1 MSSTNNLKI
10 PPMLPTQPLPINV
23 VTGNVMYMYSCSQ
36 CEFKTHIESLFKQH
50 VDSVHLGIPNV
61 PSNLIL
67 GQNAAAATTVVA
79 ATAAAAAGTA
89 NVISVPQTLVMA
101 SSPTGLP
108 TGLTA
113 AAAVAASGAGH
124 LVNVKTEPNPVTT
137 PHHTTVIPTV
147 NSVTTVD
154 KLHKC
159 PKCNILLPSKYQLTQ
174 HKRKVHGKA
183 AIAVAAAASAL
194 AAQQTDARALASAV
208 SSNPGVTTYVVSS
221 QANQVVASLVS
232 QNPVVVSAPLTVAGS
247 QAAAAA
253 VAAGVGVSPSASA
266 VGSTGTNLTGKKTY
280 SCTACGYSTTRRD
293 GLSQHYDSVH
303 LKIKNHQ
310 CELCPYAASQ
320 KGTLNRHVKL
330 RHKKKEVLS

>member
-1 MSSTNNLKI
+1 MSSTNNVKI

-36 CEFKTHIESLFKQH
+36 CDFKTHVESLFKQH

-67 GQNAAAATTVVA
+67 GQSHTAGPTTVVA
-79 ATAAAAAGTA
+79 TAA
-89 NVISVPQTLVMA
+89 NVISVPQTIVMA
-101 SSPTGLP
+101 AAQAATSPS
-108 TGLTA
+108 A
-113 AAAVAASGAGH
+113 HQH
-124 LVNVKTEPNPVTT
+124 LVNVKPEPGIVNVKTEPVN
-137 PHHTTVIPTV
+137 TVS
-147 NSVTTVD
+147 SVITQQQQTNIVAQD

-159 PKCNILLPSKYQLTQ
+159 PKCNVLLPSKYQLTQ

-183 AIAVAAAASAL
+183 AVAIAAAA
-194 AAQQTDARALASAV
+194 AAAAIP
-208 SSNPGVTTYVVSS
+208 NPGLTTYVVSS
-221 QANQVVASLVS
+221 QANQVVASLV
-232 QNPVVVSAPLTVAGS
+232 QNTPVVVSGTPS
-247 QAAAAA
+247 SAAAL
-253 VAAGVGVSPSASA
+253 ASA
-266 VGSTGTNLTGKKTY
+266 VVQASASSHPSVITSVGTTGTNLTGKKTY

>member
-1 MSSTNNLKI
+1 MSSSNNVKI

-36 CEFKTHIESLFKQH
+36 CEFKTHVESLFKQH

-67 GQNAAAATTVVA
+67 GQNTANAVTGPATVVA
-79 ATAAAAAGTA
+79 TAA
-89 NVISVPQTLVMA
+89 NVISVPQTIVMA
-101 SSPTGLP
+101 SHPG
-108 TGLTA
+108 
-113 AAAVAASGAGH
+113 SGQH
-124 LVNVKTEPNPVTT
+124 LVNVKAEHHHHPGIAVNVKPEPVTT
-137 PHHTTVIPTV
+137 PPISVIP
-147 NSVTTVD
+147 NSIVQAGSGD

-159 PKCNILLPSKYQLTQ
+159 PKCNVLLPSKYQLTQ

-183 AIAVAAAASAL
+183 AVAVAAAA
-194 AAQQTDARALASAV
+194 AAVANQV
-208 SSNPGVTTYVVSS
+208 PNPGSIYVVSS

-232 QNPVVVSAPLTVAGS
+232 SQNPVVVSGTPS
-247 QAAAAA
+247 SAAAL
-253 VAAGVGVSPSASA
+253 ASA
-266 VGSTGTNLTGKKTY
+266 VAQAAGHGSGGTSTHPSVIQTSVPGTTGTNLTGKKTY

>member
-1 MSSTNNLKI
+1 MSSTSNNVKI

-36 CEFKTHIESLFKQH
+36 CEFKTHVESLFKQH

-67 GQNAAAATTVVA
+67 GQNTAQVTGTTVVA
-79 ATAAAAAGTA
+79 TAAAA
-89 NVISVPQTLVMA
+89 NVISVPQTIVMA
-101 SSPTGLP
+101 SHPG
-108 TGLTA
+108 
-113 AAAVAASGAGH
+113 SGQH
-124 LVNVKTEPNPVTT
+124 LVNVKAESGHHHVPGIAVNVKPEPVTT
-137 PHHTTVIPTV
+137 PPISVIP
-147 NSVTTVD
+147 NSIVQAGSGD

-159 PKCNILLPSKYQLTQ
+159 PKCNVLLPSKYQLTQ

-183 AIAVAAAASAL
+183 AVAVAAAA
-194 AAQQTDARALASAV
+194 AAVANQVPVTPGP
-208 SSNPGVTTYVVSS
+208 NPGSIYVVSS

-232 QNPVVVSAPLTVAGS
+232 SQNPVVVSGTPS
-247 QAAAAA
+247 SAAAL
-253 VAAGVGVSPSASA
+253 ASA
-266 VGSTGTNLTGKKTY
+266 VAQASAGGHGSGPSTHPNVITTGTGTNLTGKKTY

>member
-1 MSSTNNLKI
+1 MSSTSNNVKI

-36 CEFKTHIESLFKQH
+36 CEFKTHVESLFKQH

-67 GQNAAAATTVVA
+67 GQNTANATGPTTVVA
-79 ATAAAAAGTA
+79 TAA
-89 NVISVPQTLVMA
+89 NVISVPQTIVMA
-101 SSPTGLP
+101 SHP
-108 TGLTA
+108 
-113 AAAVAASGAGH
+113 GAGARNH
-124 LVNVKTEPNPVTT
+124 LVNVKAEPGHHQHHPGGIAVNVKPEPVAT
-137 PHHTTVIPTV
+137 PPISVIP
-147 NSVTTVD
+147 NSILATTATGD

-159 PKCNILLPSKYQLTQ
+159 PKCNVLLPSKYQLTQ

-183 AIAVAAAASAL
+183 AVAIAAAA
-194 AAQQTDARALASAV
+194 AAAAIP
-208 SSNPGVTTYVVSS
+208 NPGLTTYVVSS
-221 QANQVVASLVS
+221 QANQVVASLV
-232 QNPVVVSAPLTVAGS
+232 QNTPVVVSGTPS
-247 QAAAAA
+247 SAAAL
-253 VAAGVGVSPSASA
+253 ASA
-266 VGSTGTNLTGKKTY
+266 VAQASASSHPSVITSVGTTGTNLTGKKTY

>member
-1 MSSTNNLKI
+1 MSSTNNVKI

-36 CEFKTHIESLFKQH
+36 CDFKTHVESLFKQH

-67 GQNAAAATTVVA
+67 GQSHTAGPTTVVA
-79 ATAAAAAGTA
+79 TAA
-89 NVISVPQTLVMA
+89 NVISVPQTIVMA
-101 SSPTGLP
+101 AAQAATSPS
-108 TGLTA
+108 A
-113 AAAVAASGAGH
+113 HQH
-124 LVNVKTEPNPVTT
+124 LVNVKPEPGIVNVKTEPNLNPVN
-137 PHHTTVIPTV
+137 TVS
-147 NSVTTVD
+147 SVITQQQQTNIVAQD

-159 PKCNILLPSKYQLTQ
+159 PKCNVLLPSKYQLTQ

-183 AIAVAAAASAL
+183 AVAIAAAA
-194 AAQQTDARALASAV
+194 AAAAIP
-208 SSNPGVTTYVVSS
+208 NPGLTTYVVSS
-221 QANQVVASLVS
+221 QANQVVASLVQSVAATQS
-232 QNPVVVSAPLTVAGS
+232 QNPVVVSNNPPPSAAS
-247 QAAAAA
+247 AAALAA
-253 VAAGVGVSPSASA
+253 VAAASGSSNSVITSVGT
-266 VGSTGTNLTGKKTY
+266 TGTNLTGKKTY